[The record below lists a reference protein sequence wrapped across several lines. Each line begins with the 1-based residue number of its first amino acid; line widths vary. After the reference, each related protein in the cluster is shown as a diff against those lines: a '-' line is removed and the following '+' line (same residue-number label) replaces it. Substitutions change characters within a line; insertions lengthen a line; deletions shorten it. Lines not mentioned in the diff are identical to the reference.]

1 MLLTRTA
8 IISTAPFAVIYAVE
22 TLIVKIM
29 ETRQPDIFIS
39 ALLAFEA
46 WIPDLLFIILMFVI
60 FSLLVSRPQKTISRA
75 SLVIF
80 DLVMAFSL
88 IITAGDYVYYSAT
101 GSGLTWEV
109 VGYWITNFGGANAVI
124 SSEIT
129 PGRIGWVVVQPLM
142 IAAVLL
148 GLRLRMVREYRGRQ
162 SIAIKRKA
170 TALFGILVFGV
181 AAAFFIYA
189 SKGGG
194 SPATKCVAFDRLRDL
209 IPKPSNLIDLSTVPE
224 SERFDDTWEIVRN
237 PIVPRLNVVLIIFES
252 LSWKATDIYA
262 PNLGTT
268 PYLKELAGK
277 SMVVRHSYTV
287 VPHTTKALVA
297 LLAGYYP
304 YLDMEPKE
312 AIPGLLP
319 RKSLAYV
326 LKEQGYS
333 TAFFQTADNFER
345 RAQLVA
351 NLGYDVFKGLFDM
364 PQNGFDITSYFGRE
378 EKMMLKPSLEW
389 VDAQRRSPFFLTYLT
404 LSTHHNYGVPK
415 SYPLQDYGVG
425 DVGQNAYLNAVR
437 YTDEFIK
444 QIMDNFTKRGLL
456 DKTLF
461 MIVGDHG
468 ESFGEHGR
476 RQHDWVLWE
485 EGLRSMMMLYGPAI
499 FPTAGTIEGERSI
512 LDVIPTVCDV
522 LGLRLQRGHF
532 LGQSLL
538 GPVPEN
544 RKLFFAGCA
553 RKSCLALKEGPI
565 KTIYHFGQ
573 RPMEVFDNR
582 GDPDDKKNL
591 AGRPPYDHG
600 FLKIRQTEMLRWSRV
615 VDAHYL
621 KWGKTIRS
629 H

>member
-1 MLLTRTA
+1 MLLTRRA
-8 IISTAPFAVIYAVE
+8 LISNAPFAVIYAVE
-22 TLIVKIM
+22 TLIIKIM

-39 ALLAFEA
+39 ALLALEA
-46 WIPDLLFIILMFVI
+46 WIPDLLFIILVFVI

-80 DLVMAFSL
+80 DLLMTFSL

-101 GSGLTWEV
+101 GSGLTSGV
-109 VGYWITNFGGANAVI
+109 VGYWIRNFGGANAVI

-129 PGRIGWVVVQPLM
+129 PGRIGWVVVQPLI

-148 GLRLRMVREYRGRQ
+148 GLRLKMVREYLGKRN
-162 SIAIKRKA
+162 IVIKRKA
-170 TALFGILVFGV
+170 LALLGIFVI
-181 AAAFFIYA
+181 AAAASLCIYA
-189 SKGGG
+189 SQGGV
-194 SPATKCVAFDRLRDL
+194 SPAARCVAFDRIRDL
-209 IPKPSNLIDLSTVPE
+209 IPKPSDLIDLSAVPE

-237 PIVPRLNVVLIIFES
+237 PTAPRLNVVLIIFES
-252 LSWKATDIYA
+252 LSWKATDVHV

-268 PYLKELAGK
+268 PYLKKLADK

-304 YLDMEPKE
+304 YLDMEAKE
-312 AIPGLLP
+312 ATPGLLP
-319 RKSLAYV
+319 RKSLAYI
-326 LKEQGYS
+326 LKEQGYA
-333 TAFFQTADNFER
+333 TAFFQTANNFER
-345 RAQLVA
+345 RNQLIA
-351 NLGYDVFKGLFDM
+351 NLGYDVFKGLADM
-364 PQNGFDITSYFGRE
+364 QQDGFEITSYFGRE

-389 VDAQRRSPFFLTYLT
+389 VDSQRRTPFFLTYLT
-404 LSTHHNYGVPK
+404 LSTHHNYGVPQ
-415 SYPLQDYGVG
+415 SYPSKDYGVP
-425 DVGQNAYLNAVR
+425 DIAQNTYLNAVR
-437 YTDEFIK
+437 YTDDFIK
-444 QIMDNFTKRGLL
+444 QVMNNFAKRGLM
-456 DKTLF
+456 DNTLF
-461 MIVGDHG
+461 IIVGNHG

-476 RQHDWVLWE
+476 RQHDLVLWE
-485 EGLRSMMMLYGPAI
+485 EGLRSLMILYSPAI
-499 FPTAGTIEGERSI
+499 FPKPGTIEGERSI

-522 LGLRLQRGHF
+522 LGLRLQRDHF

-544 RKLFFAGCA
+544 RKLFFAGCV

-582 GDPDDKKNL
+582 DDPYDKKNL
-591 AGRPPYDHG
+591 AGKPPYDHE
-600 FLKIRQTEMLRWSRV
+600 FLEIRQKEMFRWSKI

-621 KWGKTIRS
+621 KWGKPIRT